1 MSRRPHP
8 YFGQLN
14 RLEQGGIAKPG
25 KGGGRAPL
33 MTPDEEQG
41 VLWQAIRDGSK
52 PG

>member
-14 RLEQGGIAKPG
+14 RLEQARTAAPG
-25 KGGGRAPL
+25 KAGGRAPL

-41 VLWQAIRDGSK
+41 VLWQAIRESSE
-52 PG
+52 PA